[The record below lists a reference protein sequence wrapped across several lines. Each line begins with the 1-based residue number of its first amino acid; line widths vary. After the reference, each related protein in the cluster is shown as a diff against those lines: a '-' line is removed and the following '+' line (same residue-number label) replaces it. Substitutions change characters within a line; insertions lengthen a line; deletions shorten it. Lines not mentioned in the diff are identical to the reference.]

1 MFGAEIGQCPV
12 LADEI
17 KRPRCENLACRTC
30 LVLRRFEF
38 GGVF

>member
-12 LADEI
+12 PTDEI
-17 KRPRCENLACRTC
+17 KRPKWENLQSPKPC
-30 LVLRRFEF
+30 VLRRFEF